1 MGFEGI
7 DAISSAFRAKEN
19 AVLKKIL
26 GVYEA
31 PQPHWVGNG
40 FHVRSLFS
48 YGDHGRALS
57 PFLLLDHATPE
68 HFSPTSDRRGVGT
81 HPHRGFETVTIV
93 YGGEVEHRDSTG
105 AGGTIGPGDVQWMTA
120 ASGILHEEFHSQAFA
135 KTGGT
140 MEMVQ
145 LWVNLPAKDKMSD
158 PGYQTLRNADIP
170 KVELPDGAGS
180 VRVIAGDYA
189 AAHGPARTFTPI
201 NVLDVRLNAGAKA
214 EFRAQPGHTLAL
226 VVQRGTVLINDQE
239 VAREGQL
246 VHLDR
251 ADDLVQLE
259 ANNDVTLLWLSGEP
273 IDEPVVGY
281 GPFVMNSD
289 EEIAQAMDDFRSGR
303 FGRIAA
309 AERTTAAHRH

>member
-1 MGFEGI
+1 M
-7 DAISSAFRAKEN
+7 
-19 AVLKKIL
+19 LKKIL

-31 PQPHWVGNG
+31 PRPHWVGNG

-57 PFLLLDHATPE
+57 PFLLLDHAAPE
-68 HFSPTSDRRGVGT
+68 DFPPTTERRGVGT

-93 YGGEVEHRDSTG
+93 YDGEVAHRDSTG

-120 ASGILHEEFHSQAFA
+120 AAGILHEEFHSEAFA
-135 KTGGT
+135 KTGGP

-145 LWVNLPAKDKMSD
+145 LWVNLPAKDKMST
-158 PGYQTLRNADIP
+158 PGYQTLLNADIP

-180 VRVIAGDYA
+180 LRVIAGDYA

-201 NVLDVRLNAGAKA
+201 NVWDVRLKAGAKA
-214 EFRAQPGHTLAL
+214 EFKAQPGHTLAL
-226 VVQRGTVLINDQE
+226 VVQHGTVLINGKE
-239 VAREGQL
+239 VARAGQL

-251 ADDLVQLE
+251 ADDTVQFE

-273 IDEPVVGY
+273 INEPVVGY

-303 FGRIAA
+303 FGRIPA
-309 AERTTAAHRH
+309 AERTSAATNH